1 MSRLYC
7 KVLLF
12 SFFLLHFSLL
22 SVQAKDGKD
31 GKDGKGDRKAFTIA
45 KSLNV
50 FNSVVRELKMLYVDD
65 FDYENS
71 VNTAI
76 DAMLEDLDPYTV
88 YYPAD
93 DTEELEMMITG
104 KYAGVGAVI
113 RYQKKRDH
121 VVISEPYEDMPAH
134 RAGLRA
140 GDVLLRVDSVDVKG
154 MDTQAVSSCCAAML
168 ERR

>member
-1 MSRLYC
+1 MKNKMSYTPRDYRLTGRRNMSGLYC

-12 SFFLLHFSLL
+12 SFFLLHFSLI

-65 FDYENS
+65 FDYEKS

-76 DAMLEDLDPYTV
+76 DAMLEDLDLHT
-88 YYPAD
+88 
-93 DTEELEMMITG
+93 
-104 KYAGVGAVI
+104 KYVFGFVG
-113 RYQKKRDH
+113 QK
-121 VVISEPYEDMPAH
+121 
-134 RAGLRA
+134 
-140 GDVLLRVDSVDVKG
+140 
-154 MDTQAVSSCCAAML
+154 
-168 ERR
+168 